1 VKDRVTF
8 IIPSLEAG
16 GIERNVV
23 NLAKGLL
30 ARGTHVTLMVARAN
44 PEFYRQLPPQ
54 VLVDHLHP
62 PRGIWWLTW
71 PLGLVSPRLR
81 LSVATFGPLLRYLR
95 RQKPTAILS
104 FQSHFFTAVA
114 LVLLRQRPRF
124 VIREGLSL
132 SADMASKGAAGRVI
146 VLVKRWTY
154 RRAYRVVANSY
165 GSVADLQR
173 TLGLGPER
181 VAVVYNPTNEG
192 RIIDESRAPLD
203 HSWFSQG
210 EPPVV
215 LGVGRLTAQK
225 DFATLIRAFAIVRQQ
240 IPARLVILG
249 EGPERAMLE
258 QLVLDLGL
266 AQDVDMPGFMES
278 PYPFMAR
285 ASVFVLSSLYEGLP
299 NVLIEALA
307 IGTPSVSTDCPSGP
321 QEILEG
327 GKYGPLVTM
336 GDHEAVAQAVAEL
349 LMDRAKAQ
357 AFVDA
362 SRASLLRFTPEAV
375 LDAWVEVLDLAE
387 PDES

>member
-1 VKDRVTF
+1 MKDRVTF